1 MTDRERRFSVL
12 KKTEKIKLYRGKTKA
27 FIFANFTR
35 PNVFPCTEK
44 LVELLKKNRIETFME
59 PVANEYI
66 SSSDIV
72 YSESEEVLDRVDVVF
87 IVGGDGTI
95 LRAAK
100 HAIKFDK
107 PIIGIN
113 AGRLGF
119 LSDIEAESLSEIEKM
134 FKAGYP
140 VEKRTVLEI
149 ESKNA
154 KTLALNDVYVCK
166 SEPGKI
172 AELFV
177 ECNGH
182 EVCRYR
188 ADGIVLSTPDGS
200 TAYSMS
206 AGGPVLDTNLNAIIM
221 TPVCPHSLISCSVV
235 FSPEKVITVG
245 SYLQFGEKD
254 LDVVVDGEKAFNLEK
269 DEKITVTCSEKYVKF
284 INLSGRGFYEI
295 LNQKIIERR

>member
-1 MTDRERRFSVL
+1 MAL
-12 KKTEKIKLYRGKTKA
+12 KIDKIKLKKGKSKA
-27 FIFANFTR
+27 FIFSNLTR
-35 PNVFPCTEK
+35 EKVFSHTVD
-44 LVELLKKNRIETFME
+44 LAELLIKNKTEVFMDIAAKE
-59 PVANEYI
+59 LIPVEGVSYCEADTALPKV
-66 SSSDIV
+66 DI
-72 YSESEEVLDRVDVVF
+72 VF

-119 LSDIEAESLSEIEKM
+119 LSDIEAETLSSIEKLY
-134 FKAGYP
+134 KEGCP
-140 VEKRTVLEI
+140 IEKRTVLEV
-149 ESKNA
+149 ENGEQKV
-154 KTLALNDVYVCK
+154 LAINDVFVSK
-166 SEPGKI
+166 TEPGKT

-206 AGGPVLDTNLNAIIM
+206 AGGPVLDTNLSAIIM

-235 FSPEKVITVG
+235 FSPEKLITVG
-245 SYLQFGEKD
+245 SSFSGGEKK
-254 LDVVVDGEKAFNLEK
+254 LDVVADGERVFTLKKGEK
-269 DEKITVTCSEKYVKF
+269 LLVKSSDKYIKF
-284 INLSGRGFYEI
+284 VNLSGRGFYEV
-295 LNQKIIERR
+295 LNQKIIGRR

>member
-1 MTDRERRFSVL
+1 M
-12 KKTEKIKLYRGKTKA
+12 KKQDKIKLRKGRSKA
-27 FIFANFTR
+27 FVFCNLTKPKIFPYAK
-35 PNVFPCTEK
+35 E
-44 LVELLKKNRIETFME
+44 LASYLLKKRIGVFMSTE
-59 PVANEYI
+59 ARELIFSEEINYLPIAEALPEV
-66 SSSDIV
+66 DIV
-72 YSESEEVLDRVDVVF
+72 F
-87 IVGGDGTI
+87 IIGGDGTI

-100 HAIKFDK
+100 HAVGFDK

-119 LSDIEAESLSEIEKM
+119 LSDLETENTEMLDKLFSEGCPIER
-134 FKAGYP
+134 
-140 VEKRTVLEI
+140 RTVLEI
-149 ESKNA
+149 ESGSESIFA
-154 KTLALNDVYVCK
+154 INDVFVSK
-166 SEPGKI
+166 SEPGKT

-235 FSPEKVITVG
+235 FSPEKHISVG
-245 SYLQFGEKD
+245 SSFSGDEKD
-254 LDVVVDGEKAFNLEK
+254 LDVVVDGERAFTLTK
-269 DEKITVTCSEKYVKF
+269 GEKISVKCSEKSVKF

-295 LNQKIIERR
+295 LNQKIIGRR

>member
-1 MTDRERRFSVL
+1 M
-12 KKTEKIKLYRGKTKA
+12 KKSEKIKLFRGKSKA
-27 FIFANFTR
+27 FVFANLTR
-35 PNVFPCTEK
+35 QNVFPCAEK
-44 LVELLKKNRIETFME
+44 LVEILLKKKIEVYMVPKAEECICNQAVSFIE
-59 PVANEYI
+59 PEKILSEV
-66 SSSDIV
+66 DI
-72 YSESEEVLDRVDVVF
+72 VF

-100 HAIKFDK
+100 FAVEYDK

-119 LSDIEAESLSEIEKM
+119 LSDIESESLLEIEKL
-134 FKAGYP
+134 FKTGCP

-149 ESKNA
+149 DCGEKSA
-154 KTLALNDVYVCK
+154 LAINDVFVSK

-235 FSPEKVITVG
+235 FSPEKIITVG
-245 SYLQFGEKD
+245 SSLVCGEKE
-254 LDVVVDGEKAFNLEK
+254 LDVVVDGERVFELRK
-269 DEKITVTCSEKYVKF
+269 DEKLKVKCSEKSVKF
-284 INLSGRGFYEI
+284 VNLSGRGFYEI
-295 LNQKIIERR
+295 LNQKIIGRR

>member
-1 MTDRERRFSVL
+1 MKE
-12 KKTEKIKLYRGKTKA
+12 EKIKLRKGKSKV
-27 FIFANFTR
+27 FIFANLAR

-44 LVELLKKNRIETFME
+44 LIKLFEKNKIETYMVPQAKEF
-59 PVANEYI
+59 I
-66 SSSDIV
+66 SSEYV
-72 YSESEEVLDRVDVVF
+72 KFSEPEEILSETDMVF
-87 IVGGDGTI
+87 IIGGDGTI

-100 HAIKFDK
+100 YAVKFDK

-119 LSDIEAESLSEIEKM
+119 LSDIESESISMAEKLIKE
-134 FKAGYP
+134 YCP
-140 VEKRTVLEI
+140 VEKRNILEV
-149 ESKNA
+149 ENGE
-154 KTLALNDVYVCK
+154 KTTFAINDVFVGK
-166 SEPGKI
+166 NQPGKT

-188 ADGIVLSTPDGS
+188 ADGIVIATPDGS

-235 FSPEKVITVG
+235 FSPEKLITVG
-245 SYLQFGEKD
+245 SSFSGGEKA
-254 LDVVVDGEKAFNLEK
+254 LDVVVDGEKVFTLEK
-269 DEKITVTCSEKYVKF
+269 DQKIAVKSSDKF
-284 INLSGRGFYEI
+284 IKFVNLSGRGFYEI
-295 LNQKIIERR
+295 LNQKIIGRR

>member
-1 MTDRERRFSVL
+1 MKKEDR
-12 KKTEKIKLYRGKTKA
+12 IKLRKGKSKA
-27 FIFANFTR
+27 FVFANLTR
-35 PNVFPCTEK
+35 ENVFPCAEK
-44 LVELLKKNRIETFME
+44 LVEILLKNKIETFMVPKAQECISVSGVNFVE
-59 PVANEYI
+59 PENGLPEV
-66 SSSDIV
+66 DI
-72 YSESEEVLDRVDVVF
+72 VF

-100 HAIKFDK
+100 QAIKYDK

-119 LSDIEAESLSEIEKM
+119 LSDIEAESLFEIEKLI
-134 FKAGYP
+134 KEGCP
-140 VEKRTVLEI
+140 IEKRTILEI
-149 ESKNA
+149 ESGDK
-154 KTLALNDVYVCK
+154 KTLAINDVFVSK
-166 SEPGKI
+166 SVPGKI

-206 AGGPVLDTNLNAIIM
+206 AGGPVLDTSLNAIIM

-245 SYLQFGEKD
+245 SSLVCGEKE
-254 LDVVVDGEKAFNLEK
+254 LDVVVDGERMFALNKNEK
-269 DEKITVTCSEKYVKF
+269 LTVKCSEKSVKF

>member
-1 MTDRERRFSVL
+1 M
-12 KKTEKIKLYRGKTKA
+12 KKSEKIKLLRGKSKT
-27 FIFANFTR
+27 FVFANLTR
-35 PNVFPCTEK
+35 QNVFPCAEK
-44 LVELLKKNRIETFME
+44 LVEILLKNKIEVYMVPNAAECISNPSVNFVE
-59 PVANEYI
+59 PENALPDV
-66 SSSDIV
+66 DI
-72 YSESEEVLDRVDVVF
+72 VF

-100 HAIKFDK
+100 FAVKYDK

-119 LSDIEAESLSEIEKM
+119 LSDIESESLSEIENL
-134 FKAGYP
+134 FKTGCP
-140 VEKRTVLEI
+140 IEKRTVLEI
-149 ESKNA
+149 DCGEKSA
-154 KTLALNDVYVCK
+154 LAINDVFVSK

-235 FSPEKVITVG
+235 FSPEKIITVG
-245 SYLQFGEKD
+245 SSLVYGEKE
-254 LDVVVDGEKAFNLEK
+254 LDVVVDGERVFELKK
-269 DEKITVTCSEKYVKF
+269 DEKLTVKCSEKSVKF

-295 LNQKIIERR
+295 LNQKIIGRR

>member
-1 MTDRERRFSVL
+1 MKKENRIKL
-12 KKTEKIKLYRGKTKA
+12 KKGESKA
-27 FIFANFTR
+27 FVFANLTR
-35 PNVFPCTEK
+35 ENVFPCAEK
-44 LVELLKKNRIETFME
+44 LVNLLLKNKIETYMVPKAQEFISVSGINFSE
-59 PVANEYI
+59 PENILPEV
-66 SSSDIV
+66 DI
-72 YSESEEVLDRVDVVF
+72 VF

-100 HAIKFDK
+100 YAVKYDK

-119 LSDIEAESLSEIEKM
+119 LSDIEAESLSEIEKLISE
-134 FKAGYP
+134 GCP
-140 VEKRTVLEI
+140 IEKRTVLEI
-149 ESKNA
+149 ENGEN
-154 KTLALNDVYVCK
+154 KTFAINDVFVSK
-166 SEPGKI
+166 SVPGKI

-206 AGGPVLDTNLNAIIM
+206 AGGPILDTNLNAIIM

-235 FSPEKVITVG
+235 FSPEKIITVG
-245 SYLQFGEKD
+245 SSLVCGEKE
-254 LDVVVDGEKAFNLEK
+254 LDVVVDGEMVFTLKK
-269 DEKITVTCSEKYVKF
+269 DEKLTVKCSEKSVKF

-295 LNQKIIERR
+295 LNQKIIGRR

>member
-1 MTDRERRFSVL
+1 L
-12 KKTEKIKLYRGKTKA
+12 KKSEKIKLRRGKSKA
-27 FIFANFTR
+27 FVFANLIR
-35 PNVFPCTEK
+35 PNVFPCAEK
-44 LVELLKKNRIETFME
+44 LVEILVKNRIETYMDPGAE
-59 PVANEYI
+59 SYLSVPEI
-66 SSSDIV
+66 I
-72 YSESEEVLDRVDVVF
+72 YSEPDKVLPEVDIVF

-100 HAIKFDK
+100 NAIVYDK

-119 LSDIEAESLSEIEKM
+119 LSDIEAESLSEIGKL
-134 FKAGYP
+134 FKEGCP
-140 VEKRTVLEI
+140 VEKRTVLDINIGEHSTFAI
-149 ESKNA
+149 
-154 KTLALNDVYVCK
+154 NDVFVSK

-188 ADGIVLSTPDGS
+188 ADAIVLSTPDGS

-245 SYLQFGEKD
+245 SSLNGGEKD
-254 LDVVVDGEKAFNLEK
+254 LDVVVDGEKMFTLKK
-269 DEKITVTCSEKYVKF
+269 DEKLSVKCSEKSVKF
-284 INLSGRGFYEI
+284 INLSGRGFYEV
-295 LNQKIIERR
+295 LNQKIIGRR

>member
-1 MTDRERRFSVL
+1 MKKENIIKL
-12 KKTEKIKLYRGKTKA
+12 KKGKSKA
-27 FIFANFTR
+27 FVFANLTR
-35 PNVFPCTEK
+35 ENVFPCAEK
-44 LVELLKKNRIETFME
+44 LVNLLLKNKIETYMVPKAQEFISVSGINFSE
-59 PVANEYI
+59 PENILPEV
-66 SSSDIV
+66 DI
-72 YSESEEVLDRVDVVF
+72 VF

-100 HAIKFDK
+100 YAVKYDK

-119 LSDIEAESLSEIEKM
+119 LSDIEAESLSEIEKLISE
-134 FKAGYP
+134 GCP
-140 VEKRTVLEI
+140 IEKRTVLEI
-149 ESKNA
+149 ENGEN
-154 KTLALNDVYVCK
+154 KTFAINDVFVSK
-166 SEPGKI
+166 SVPGKI

-206 AGGPVLDTNLNAIIM
+206 AGGPILDTNLNAIIM

-235 FSPEKVITVG
+235 FSPEKIITVG
-245 SYLQFGEKD
+245 SSLVCGEKE
-254 LDVVVDGEKAFNLEK
+254 LDVVVDGEMVFTLKK
-269 DEKITVTCSEKYVKF
+269 DEKLTVKCSEKSVKF

-295 LNQKIIERR
+295 LNQKIIGRR

>member
-1 MTDRERRFSVL
+1 M
-12 KKTEKIKLYRGKTKA
+12 KKEEKIKLRKGKSKA
-27 FIFANFTR
+27 FVFANLTR
-35 PNVFPCTEK
+35 ENVFPCAKK
-44 LVELLKKNRIETFME
+44 LVELLLKNKIETYMVPKAQERVSVSGVNFSE
-59 PVANEYI
+59 PENVLRDV
-66 SSSDIV
+66 DI
-72 YSESEEVLDRVDVVF
+72 VF

-100 HAIKFDK
+100 HAIKYDK

-119 LSDIEAESLSEIEKM
+119 LSDIEAESLSEIEKL
-134 FKAGYP
+134 FKTGCP

-149 ESKNA
+149 ENGEN
-154 KTLALNDVYVCK
+154 KTLAINDVFVSK
-166 SEPGKI
+166 SVPGKI

-235 FSPEKVITVG
+235 FSPEKIITVG
-245 SYLQFGEKD
+245 SSLVCGEKE
-254 LDVVVDGEKAFNLEK
+254 LDVVVDGERVFALNK
-269 DEKITVTCSEKYVKF
+269 DEKLTVKCSEKYVKF

>member
-1 MTDRERRFSVL
+1 MKKENIIKL
-12 KKTEKIKLYRGKTKA
+12 KKGKSKA
-27 FIFANFTR
+27 FVFANLTR
-35 PNVFPCTEK
+35 ENVFPCAEK
-44 LVELLKKNRIETFME
+44 LVNLLLKNKIETYMVPKAQEFISVSGINFSE
-59 PVANEYI
+59 PENILPEV
-66 SSSDIV
+66 DI
-72 YSESEEVLDRVDVVF
+72 VF

-100 HAIKFDK
+100 YAVKYDK

-119 LSDIEAESLSEIEKM
+119 LSDIEAESLSEIEKLISE
-134 FKAGYP
+134 GCP
-140 VEKRTVLEI
+140 IEKRTVLEI
-149 ESKNA
+149 ENGEN
-154 KTLALNDVYVCK
+154 KTFAINDVFVSK
-166 SEPGKI
+166 SVPGKI

-206 AGGPVLDTNLNAIIM
+206 AGGPILDTNLNAIIM

-235 FSPEKVITVG
+235 FSPEKIITVG
-245 SYLQFGEKD
+245 YSLVCGEKE
-254 LDVVVDGEKAFNLEK
+254 LDVVVDGEMVFTLKK
-269 DEKITVTCSEKYVKF
+269 DEKLTVKCSEKSVKF

-295 LNQKIIERR
+295 LNQKIIGRR

>member
-1 MTDRERRFSVL
+1 MKTD
-12 KKTEKIKLYRGKTKA
+12 KIKLKKGKSKA
-27 FIFANFTR
+27 F
-35 PNVFPCTEK
+35 VFFNLTKPKVFSHTADLAK
-44 LVELLKKNRIETFME
+44 LLLKNKTEVFME
-59 PVANEYI
+59 FAAKELI
-66 SSSDIV
+66 SVEGVTYCEAENALSEVDIV
-72 YSESEEVLDRVDVVF
+72 F
-87 IVGGDGTI
+87 IIGGDGTI

-100 HAIKFDK
+100 HAIKYDK

-119 LSDIEAESLSEIEKM
+119 LSDLEAESISMIEKLY
-134 FKAGYP
+134 KEGCA
-140 VEKRTVLEI
+140 VEKRMVLEI
-149 ESKNA
+149 ENGD
-154 KTLALNDVYVCK
+154 KTALGINDVFVSK
-166 SEPGKI
+166 TQPGKT

-235 FSPEKVITVG
+235 FSPEKLITVG
-245 SYLQFGEKD
+245 SSFSGGEKN
-254 LDVVVDGEKAFNLEK
+254 LDVVVDGEKVFSIKKGEQL
-269 DEKITVTCSEKYVKF
+269 TVKTSEKYVKF

-295 LNQKIIERR
+295 LNQKIIGRR

>member
-1 MTDRERRFSVL
+1 M
-12 KKTEKIKLYRGKTKA
+12 KKNEKIKLSKGKSKA
-27 FIFANFTR
+27 FVFANLTR
-35 PNVFPCTEK
+35 ENVFPCAKK
-44 LVELLKKNRIETFME
+44 LVEILLKNKIETFMV
-59 PVANEYI
+59 PKANEFI
-66 SSSDIV
+66 SVPGIKF
-72 YSESEEVLDRVDVVF
+72 SEPEEVLSDVDIVF

-100 HAIKFDK
+100 FAIKYDK

-119 LSDIEAESLSEIEKM
+119 LSDIEAESLSEIEKL
-134 FKAGYP
+134 FKTGCP

-149 ESKNA
+149 ENGEN
-154 KTLALNDVYVCK
+154 KTLAINDVFVSK
-166 SEPGKI
+166 SVPGKI

-235 FSPEKVITVG
+235 FSPEKIITVG
-245 SYLQFGEKD
+245 SSLVCGEKE
-254 LDVVVDGEKAFNLEK
+254 LDVVVDGENVFSLKK
-269 DEKITVTCSEKYVKF
+269 DEKLTVKCSEKSVKF

>member
-1 MTDRERRFSVL
+1 M
-12 KKTEKIKLYRGKTKA
+12 KKEEKIKLRKGKSKA
-27 FIFANFTR
+27 FVFANLTR
-35 PNVFPCTEK
+35 ENVFPCAEK
-44 LVELLKKNRIETFME
+44 LIEILLKNKIETYMV
-59 PVANEYI
+59 PKANEYI
-66 SSSDIV
+66 SVAGVNFSEPENALPDVDI
-72 YSESEEVLDRVDVVF
+72 VF

-100 HAIKFDK
+100 QAVKYDK

-119 LSDIEAESLSEIEKM
+119 LSDIEAESIFEIEKLI
-134 FKAGYP
+134 KEGCP
-140 VEKRTVLEI
+140 IERRTVLEI
-149 ESKNA
+149 ESGEN
-154 KTLALNDVYVCK
+154 KTLAINDVFVSK
-166 SEPGKI
+166 SVPGKI

-245 SYLQFGEKD
+245 SSLVCGEKE
-254 LDVVVDGEKAFNLEK
+254 LDVVVDGENVFALNK
-269 DEKITVTCSEKYVKF
+269 DEKLTVKCSEKSVKF

>member
-1 MTDRERRFSVL
+1 M
-12 KKTEKIKLYRGKTKA
+12 KKSEKIKLLRGKSKT
-27 FIFANFTR
+27 FVFANLTR
-35 PNVFPCTEK
+35 QNVFPCAEK
-44 LVELLKKNRIETFME
+44 LVEILLKNKIEVYMVPKATECISNPSVNFVE
-59 PVANEYI
+59 PENALADV
-66 SSSDIV
+66 DI
-72 YSESEEVLDRVDVVF
+72 VF

-100 HAIKFDK
+100 FAVKYDK

-119 LSDIEAESLSEIEKM
+119 LSDIESESLSEIENL
-134 FKAGYP
+134 FKTGCP
-140 VEKRTVLEI
+140 IEKRTVLEI
-149 ESKNA
+149 DCGEKSA
-154 KTLALNDVYVCK
+154 LAINDVFVSK

-235 FSPEKVITVG
+235 FSPEKIITVG
-245 SYLQFGEKD
+245 SSLVYGEKE
-254 LDVVVDGEKAFNLEK
+254 LDVVVDGERVFELKK
-269 DEKITVTCSEKYVKF
+269 DEKLTVKCSEKSVKF

-295 LNQKIIERR
+295 LNQKIIGRR

>member
-1 MTDRERRFSVL
+1 M
-12 KKTEKIKLYRGKTKA
+12 EKIKLKKGKSKA
-27 FIFANFTR
+27 FIFSNLTR
-35 PNVFPCTEK
+35 EKVFSHTVSLAEFLIKNKTEVYMDIAAKELIPIRNVS
-44 LVELLKKNRIETFME
+44 
-59 PVANEYI
+59 YI
-66 SSSDIV
+66 DADSILSNVDI
-72 YSESEEVLDRVDVVF
+72 VF

-119 LSDIEAESLSEIEKM
+119 LSDIEAEALLSIEKLY
-134 FKAGYP
+134 AEGCQI
-140 VEKRTVLEI
+140 EKRTVLEI
-149 ESKNA
+149 QDGEQSA
-154 KTLALNDVYVCK
+154 LAINDVFVSK
-166 SEPGKI
+166 TEPGKT

-206 AGGPVLDTNLNAIIM
+206 AGGPVLDTNLSAIIM

-235 FSPEKVITVG
+235 FSPEKLITVG
-245 SYLQFGEKD
+245 SSFSGGERQ
-254 LDVVVDGEKAFNLEK
+254 LDVVVDGERAFSLK
-269 DEKITVTCSEKYVKF
+269 KGKKLMIKCSDKKVKF
-284 INLSGRGFYEI
+284 INLSGRGFYEV
-295 LNQKIIERR
+295 LNQKIIGRR

>member
-1 MTDRERRFSVL
+1 M
-12 KKTEKIKLYRGKTKA
+12 KKEEKIKLRKGKSKA
-27 FIFANFTR
+27 FVFANLTR
-35 PNVFPCTEK
+35 ENVFPCTKK
-44 LVELLKKNRIETFME
+44 LVELLLKNKIETYMVPKAQECISVSGVNFSE
-59 PVANEYI
+59 PENVLRDV
-66 SSSDIV
+66 DI
-72 YSESEEVLDRVDVVF
+72 VF

-100 HAIKFDK
+100 HAIKYDK

-119 LSDIEAESLSEIEKM
+119 LSDIEAESLFEIEKLI
-134 FKAGYP
+134 KKGCP
-140 VEKRTVLEI
+140 IEKRTVLEI
-149 ESKNA
+149 ESGNN
-154 KTLALNDVYVCK
+154 KTLAINDVFVSK
-166 SEPGKI
+166 SVPGKI

-235 FSPEKVITVG
+235 FSPEKIITVG
-245 SYLQFGEKD
+245 SSLVCGEKE
-254 LDVVVDGEKAFNLEK
+254 LDVVVDGERVFALNK
-269 DEKITVTCSEKYVKF
+269 DEKLTVKCSEKSVKF

>member
-1 MTDRERRFSVL
+1 M
-12 KKTEKIKLYRGKTKA
+12 KKQDKIKLSRGKSKA
-27 FIFANFTR
+27 FVFANLIR
-35 PNVFPCTEK
+35 PNVFPCAER
-44 LVELLKKNRIETFME
+44 LIELLTRNRIQTFMVPEAKEYFSSEGVTFSE
-59 PVANEYI
+59 PENALPEV
-66 SSSDIV
+66 DIV
-72 YSESEEVLDRVDVVF
+72 L

-100 HAIKFDK
+100 HAIMFDK

-119 LSDIEAESLSEIEKM
+119 LSDIESESISMVEKL
-134 FKAGYP
+134 FREGCP
-140 VEKRTVLEI
+140 IEKRTVLEI
-149 ESKNA
+149 ENGNKTALAINDVFVSKNQ
-154 KTLALNDVYVCK
+154 
-166 SEPGKI
+166 PGKT

-235 FSPEKVITVG
+235 FSPEKIITVG
-245 SYLQFGEKD
+245 SSFSGGEKT
-254 LDVVVDGEKAFNLEK
+254 LDIVVDGEKAFTMKKGEK
-269 DEKITVTCSEKYVKF
+269 VSVKCSERCVKF
-284 INLSGRGFYEI
+284 VNLSGRGFYEV
-295 LNQKIIERR
+295 LNQKIIGRR

>member
-1 MTDRERRFSVL
+1 M
-12 KKTEKIKLYRGKTKA
+12 KKEEKIKLRKEKSKA
-27 FIFANFTR
+27 FVFANLTR
-35 PNVFPCTEK
+35 PNVFPCAENLVK
-44 LVELLKKNRIETFME
+44 LLLENKIATYMVPGAKEF
-59 PVANEYI
+59 I
-66 SSSDIV
+66 SSEKVIFSDP
-72 YSESEEVLDRVDVVF
+72 EDALPDVDIVF

-100 HAIKFDK
+100 HAIKYDK

-119 LSDIEAESLSEIEKM
+119 LSDIEAESIDMVKKLITEGCRIEKRNVLD
-134 FKAGYP
+134 
-140 VEKRTVLEI
+140 VENGEK
-149 ESKNA
+149 SA
-154 KTLALNDVYVCK
+154 LAINDVFISK
-166 SEPGKI
+166 IEPGKT

-206 AGGPVLDTNLNAIIM
+206 AGGPVLDTGLNAVIM

-235 FSPEKVITVG
+235 FSPEKIITVG
-245 SYLQFGEKD
+245 SSFSGGEKN
-254 LDVVVDGEKAFNLEK
+254 LDVVVDGERVFTLKRGEK
-269 DEKITVTCSEKYVKF
+269 LSVKSSDKF
-284 INLSGRGFYEI
+284 IKFVNLSGRGFYEV
-295 LNQKIIERR
+295 LNQKIIGRR

>member
-1 MTDRERRFSVL
+1 M
-12 KKTEKIKLYRGKTKA
+12 KKSEKIKLLRGKSKT
-27 FIFANFTR
+27 FVFANLTR
-35 PNVFPCTEK
+35 QNVFPCAEK
-44 LVELLKKNRIETFME
+44 LVEILLKNKIEVYMVPKAAESISNPSVNFVE
-59 PVANEYI
+59 PENALADV
-66 SSSDIV
+66 DI
-72 YSESEEVLDRVDVVF
+72 VF

-100 HAIKFDK
+100 FAVKYDK

-119 LSDIEAESLSEIEKM
+119 LSDIESESLSEIENL
-134 FKAGYP
+134 FKTGCP
-140 VEKRTVLEI
+140 IEKRTVLEI
-149 ESKNA
+149 DCGEKSA
-154 KTLALNDVYVCK
+154 LAINDVFVSK

-177 ECNGH
+177 ECNRH

-235 FSPEKVITVG
+235 FSPEKIITVG
-245 SYLQFGEKD
+245 SSLVYGEKE
-254 LDVVVDGEKAFNLEK
+254 LDVVVDGERVFELKK
-269 DEKITVTCSEKYVKF
+269 DEKLTVKCSEKSVKF

-295 LNQKIIERR
+295 LNQKIIGRR

>member
-1 MTDRERRFSVL
+1 M
-12 KKTEKIKLYRGKTKA
+12 KKSDKIKLLRGKSKT
-27 FIFANFTR
+27 FVFANLTR
-35 PNVFPCTEK
+35 QNVFPCAEK
-44 LVELLKKNRIETFME
+44 LVEILLKNKIEVYMVPKATECISNPSVNFVE
-59 PVANEYI
+59 PENALADV
-66 SSSDIV
+66 DI
-72 YSESEEVLDRVDVVF
+72 VF

-100 HAIKFDK
+100 FAVKYDK

-119 LSDIEAESLSEIEKM
+119 LSDIESESLSEIENL
-134 FKAGYP
+134 FKTGCP
-140 VEKRTVLEI
+140 IEKRTVLEI
-149 ESKNA
+149 DCGEKSA
-154 KTLALNDVYVCK
+154 LAINDVFVSK

-235 FSPEKVITVG
+235 FSPEKIITVG
-245 SYLQFGEKD
+245 SSLVYGEKE
-254 LDVVVDGEKAFNLEK
+254 LDVVVDGERVFELKK
-269 DEKITVTCSEKYVKF
+269 DEKLTVKCSEKSVKF

-295 LNQKIIERR
+295 LNQKIIGRR

>member
-1 MTDRERRFSVL
+1 M
-12 KKTEKIKLYRGKTKA
+12 KKQDKIKLSRGKSKA
-27 FIFANFTR
+27 FVFSNITR

-44 LVELLKKNRIETFME
+44 LIELLHKNKIDVFMVPEAEEHFSFANVNFGE
-59 PVANEYI
+59 PEKALSEV
-66 SSSDIV
+66 DI
-72 YSESEEVLDRVDVVF
+72 VF

-100 HAIKFDK
+100 HAVMFDK

-119 LSDIEAESLSEIEKM
+119 LSDIEAESISMLEKL
-134 FKAGYP
+134 FKEGCP
-140 VEKRTVLEI
+140 IEKRTVLEVESGEKSTLAI
-149 ESKNA
+149 NDVFISKNR
-154 KTLALNDVYVCK
+154 
-166 SEPGKI
+166 PGKT

-235 FSPEKVITVG
+235 FSPEKLITVG
-245 SYLQFGEKD
+245 SSFSGGEKE
-254 LDVVVDGEKAFNLEK
+254 LDIVVDGEIAFTMKK
-269 DEKITVTCSEKYVKF
+269 DEKISVKCSERCVKF
-284 INLSGRGFYEI
+284 INLSGRGFYEV
-295 LNQKIIERR
+295 LNQKIIGRR

>member
-1 MTDRERRFSVL
+1 M
-12 KKTEKIKLYRGKTKA
+12 KKSEKIKLLRGKSKT
-27 FIFANFTR
+27 FVFANLTR
-35 PNVFPCTEK
+35 QNVFPCAEK
-44 LVELLKKNRIETFME
+44 LVEILLKNKIEVYMVPNAAECISNPSVNFVE
-59 PVANEYI
+59 PENALPDV
-66 SSSDIV
+66 DI
-72 YSESEEVLDRVDVVF
+72 VF

-100 HAIKFDK
+100 FAVKYDK

-119 LSDIEAESLSEIEKM
+119 LSDIESESLSEIENL
-134 FKAGYP
+134 FKTGCP
-140 VEKRTVLEI
+140 IEKRTVLEI
-149 ESKNA
+149 DCGEKSA
-154 KTLALNDVYVCK
+154 LAINDVFVSK

-235 FSPEKVITVG
+235 FSPEKIITVG
-245 SYLQFGEKD
+245 SSLVYGEKE
-254 LDVVVDGEKAFNLEK
+254 LDVVVDGERVFELKK
-269 DEKITVTCSEKYVKF
+269 DEKLTVKCSEKSVKF
-284 INLSGRGFYEI
+284 VNLSGRGFYES
-295 LNQKIIERR
+295 LNQKIIGRR

>member
-1 MTDRERRFSVL
+1 M
-12 KKTEKIKLYRGKTKA
+12 KKDEKIKLKKGKSKA
-27 FIFANFTR
+27 FIFANLIR
-35 PNVFPCTEK
+35 PNVFPCAEK
-44 LVELLKKNRIETFME
+44 LVELLAKNRIETYMD
-59 PVANEYI
+59 PGAKEYL
-66 SSSDIV
+66 SSSDVI
-72 YSESEEVLDRVDVVF
+72 YSEPEKILSDVDIVF

-100 HAIKFDK
+100 HAIEYDK

-119 LSDIEAESLSEIEKM
+119 LSDIEAESIQMIEKI
-134 FKAGYP
+134 FTEGCP
-140 VEKRTVLEI
+140 IEKRNVLEI
-149 ESKNA
+149 ENGEQNA
-154 KTLALNDVYVCK
+154 LAINDVFVSK
-166 SEPGKI
+166 TEPGKT

-235 FSPEKVITVG
+235 FSPEKHITVG
-245 SYLQFGEKD
+245 SSFSGGEKN
-254 LDVVVDGEKAFNLEK
+254 LAVVVDGEKVFTLK
-269 DEKITVTCSEKYVKF
+269 KGEKISVKSSEKCVKF
-284 INLSGRGFYEI
+284 INLSGRGFYEV
-295 LNQKIIERR
+295 LNQKIIGRR

>member
-1 MTDRERRFSVL
+1 M
-12 KKTEKIKLYRGKTKA
+12 KKSEKIKLLRGKSKT
-27 FIFANFTR
+27 FVFANLTR
-35 PNVFPCTEK
+35 QNVFPCAEK
-44 LVELLKKNRIETFME
+44 LVEILLKNKIEVYMVPKAAECISNPSVNFVE
-59 PVANEYI
+59 PENALADV
-66 SSSDIV
+66 DI
-72 YSESEEVLDRVDVVF
+72 VF

-100 HAIKFDK
+100 FAVKYDK

-119 LSDIEAESLSEIEKM
+119 LSDIESESLSEIENL
-134 FKAGYP
+134 FKTGCP
-140 VEKRTVLEI
+140 IEKRTVLEI
-149 ESKNA
+149 DCGEKSA
-154 KTLALNDVYVCK
+154 LAINDVFVSK

-235 FSPEKVITVG
+235 FSPEKIITVG
-245 SYLQFGEKD
+245 SSLVYGEKE
-254 LDVVVDGEKAFNLEK
+254 LDVVVDGERVFELKK
-269 DEKITVTCSEKYVKF
+269 DEKLTVKCSEKSVKF

-295 LNQKIIERR
+295 LNQKIIGRR

>member
-1 MTDRERRFSVL
+1 MKKENRIKL
-12 KKTEKIKLYRGKTKA
+12 KKGKSKA
-27 FIFANFTR
+27 FVFANLTR
-35 PNVFPCTEK
+35 ENVFPCAEK
-44 LVELLKKNRIETFME
+44 LVNLLLKNKIETYMVPKAQEFISVSGINFSE
-59 PVANEYI
+59 PENILPEV
-66 SSSDIV
+66 DI
-72 YSESEEVLDRVDVVF
+72 VF

-100 HAIKFDK
+100 YAVKYDK

-119 LSDIEAESLSEIEKM
+119 LSDIEAESLSEIEKLISE
-134 FKAGYP
+134 GCP
-140 VEKRTVLEI
+140 IEKRTVLEI
-149 ESKNA
+149 ENGEN
-154 KTLALNDVYVCK
+154 KTLAINDVFVSK
-166 SEPGKI
+166 SVPGKI

-206 AGGPVLDTNLNAIIM
+206 AGGPILDTNLNAIIM

-235 FSPEKVITVG
+235 FSPEKIITVG
-245 SYLQFGEKD
+245 SSLVCGEKE
-254 LDVVVDGEKAFNLEK
+254 LDVVVDGEMVFTLKK
-269 DEKITVTCSEKYVKF
+269 DEKLTVKCSEKSVKF

-295 LNQKIIERR
+295 LNQKIIGRR

>member
-1 MTDRERRFSVL
+1 M
-12 KKTEKIKLYRGKTKA
+12 KNEKIKLLRGKSKA
-27 FIFANFTR
+27 FVFANLTR
-35 PNVFPCTEK
+35 QNVFPCTEK
-44 LVELLKKNRIETFME
+44 LIEILLKNKVETYMVPNAKEFITVPGVDFSE
-59 PVANEYI
+59 PENVLPNV
-66 SSSDIV
+66 DI
-72 YSESEEVLDRVDVVF
+72 VF

-100 HAIKFDK
+100 NAIKYDK

-119 LSDIEAESLSEIEKM
+119 LSDIEAESIHEVEKL
-134 FKAGYP
+134 FKSGCP
-140 VEKRTVLEI
+140 IEKRTILEI
-149 ESKNA
+149 ENGENH
-154 KTLALNDVYVCK
+154 TLALNDVYISK

-235 FSPEKVITVG
+235 FSPEKIITVG
-245 SYLQFGEKD
+245 SSLVVGEKE
-254 LDVVVDGEKAFNLEK
+254 LDVVVDGENLFALKKGEK
-269 DEKITVTCSEKYVKF
+269 LTVKCSEKAVKF

-295 LNQKIIERR
+295 LNQKIIGRR

>member
-1 MTDRERRFSVL
+1 MVPKAAECISNPSV
-12 KKTEKIKLYRGKTKA
+12 
-27 FIFANFTR
+27 NF
-35 PNVFPCTEK
+35 
-44 LVELLKKNRIETFME
+44 VEPENALAD
-59 PVANEYI
+59 V
-66 SSSDIV
+66 DI
-72 YSESEEVLDRVDVVF
+72 VF

-100 HAIKFDK
+100 FAVKYDK

-119 LSDIEAESLSEIEKM
+119 LSDIESESLSEIENL
-134 FKAGYP
+134 FKTGCP
-140 VEKRTVLEI
+140 IEKRTVLEI
-149 ESKNA
+149 DCGEKSA
-154 KTLALNDVYVCK
+154 LAINDVFVSK

-235 FSPEKVITVG
+235 FSPEKIITVG
-245 SYLQFGEKD
+245 SSLVYGEKE
-254 LDVVVDGEKAFNLEK
+254 LDVVVDGERVFELKK
-269 DEKITVTCSEKYVKF
+269 DEKLTVKCSEKSVKF

-295 LNQKIIERR
+295 LNQKIIGRR

>member
-1 MTDRERRFSVL
+1 MKKDER
-12 KKTEKIKLYRGKTKA
+12 IKLLHGKSKA
-27 FIFANFTR
+27 FIFANLTR
-35 PNVFPCTEK
+35 QNVFPCAEK
-44 LVELLKKNRIETFME
+44 LIEILLQ
-59 PVANEYI
+59 NEIKTYMVPKAQEFI
-66 SSSDIV
+66 TSSEVIFSKAEDVLSDI
-72 YSESEEVLDRVDVVF
+72 DIVF
-87 IVGGDGTI
+87 IIGGDGTI

-100 HAIKFDK
+100 SAIEYDK

-119 LSDIEAESLSEIEKM
+119 LSDIESESISEVEKL
-134 FKAGYP
+134 FTEGCP
-140 VEKRTVLEI
+140 IEKRTILEI
-149 ESKNA
+149 ENGENKA
-154 KTLALNDVYVCK
+154 LAINDVFVSK
-166 SEPGKI
+166 SEPGRI

-206 AGGPVLDTNLNAIIM
+206 AGGPILDTGLNAIIM

-235 FSPEKVITVG
+235 FSPEKMITVG
-245 SYLQFGEKD
+245 SSLVSGEKE
-254 LDVVVDGEKAFNLEK
+254 LDVVVDGESLFALKKGDKL
-269 DEKITVTCSEKYVKF
+269 TVKCSEKVVKF

-295 LNQKIIERR
+295 LNQKIIGRR

>member
-1 MTDRERRFSVL
+1 M
-12 KKTEKIKLYRGKTKA
+12 KKAEKIKLRRGKSKA
-27 FIFANFTR
+27 FIFANLTR
-35 PNVFPCTEK
+35 ENVFPCAEK
-44 LVELLKKNRIETFME
+44 LIEILLKNKIETYMVPKAEKLINHSGVLFSE
-59 PVANEYI
+59 PDDSLPNV
-66 SSSDIV
+66 DI
-72 YSESEEVLDRVDVVF
+72 VF

-119 LSDIEAESLSEIEKM
+119 LSDIESESILEIEKLI
-134 FKAGYP
+134 KEGCTI
-140 VEKRTVLEI
+140 EKRTVLEI
-149 ESKNA
+149 ECGES
-154 KTLALNDVYVCK
+154 KTLAINDVFVSK
-166 SEPGKI
+166 SVPGKI

-235 FSPEKVITVG
+235 FSPEKIITVG
-245 SYLQFGEKD
+245 SSLVCGEKE
-254 LDVVVDGEKAFNLEK
+254 LDVVVDGEKAFNLKK
-269 DEKITVTCSEKYVKF
+269 DEKITVKCSDKSVKF

>member
-1 MTDRERRFSVL
+1 M
-12 KKTEKIKLYRGKTKA
+12 KKNEKIKLSKGKSKA
-27 FIFANFTR
+27 FVFANLTR
-35 PNVFPCTEK
+35 ENVFPCAKK
-44 LVELLKKNRIETFME
+44 LVEILLKNKIETFMV
-59 PVANEYI
+59 PKANEFI
-66 SSSDIV
+66 SVPGIKFSEPEEALSD
-72 YSESEEVLDRVDVVF
+72 VDIVF

-100 HAIKFDK
+100 FAIKYDK

-119 LSDIEAESLSEIEKM
+119 LSDIEAESLSEIEKL
-134 FKAGYP
+134 FKTGCP

-149 ESKNA
+149 ENGEN
-154 KTLALNDVYVCK
+154 KTLAINDVFVSK
-166 SEPGKI
+166 SVPGKI

-245 SYLQFGEKD
+245 SSLNGGEKD
-254 LDVVVDGEKAFNLEK
+254 LDVVVDGEKMFTLKK
-269 DEKITVTCSEKYVKF
+269 DEKLSVKCSEKSVKF
-284 INLSGRGFYEI
+284 INLSGRGFYEV
-295 LNQKIIERR
+295 LNQKIIGRR

>member
-1 MTDRERRFSVL
+1 MKE
-12 KKTEKIKLYRGKTKA
+12 EKIKLCKGKSKV
-27 FIFANFTR
+27 FIFANLAR

-44 LVELLKKNRIETFME
+44 LIKLFEKNKIETFMVPKAKE
-59 PVANEYI
+59 FI
-66 SSSDIV
+66 SSEYV
-72 YSESEEVLDRVDVVF
+72 KFSEPEEIICETDMVF
-87 IVGGDGTI
+87 IIGGDGTI

-100 HAIKFDK
+100 YAVKFDK

-119 LSDIEAESLSEIEKM
+119 LSDIESESISMAEKLIKE
-134 FKAGYP
+134 YCP
-140 VEKRTVLEI
+140 VEKRNILEV
-149 ESKNA
+149 ENGE
-154 KTLALNDVYVCK
+154 KTTFAINDVFVGK
-166 SEPGKI
+166 NQPGKT

-188 ADGIVLSTPDGS
+188 ADGIVIATPDGS

-235 FSPEKVITVG
+235 FSPEKLITVG
-245 SYLQFGEKD
+245 SSFSGGEKA
-254 LDVVVDGEKAFNLEK
+254 LDVVVDGEKVFTLEK
-269 DEKITVTCSEKYVKF
+269 DQKIAVKSSDKF
-284 INLSGRGFYEI
+284 IKFVNLSGRGFYEI
-295 LNQKIIERR
+295 LNQKIIGRR